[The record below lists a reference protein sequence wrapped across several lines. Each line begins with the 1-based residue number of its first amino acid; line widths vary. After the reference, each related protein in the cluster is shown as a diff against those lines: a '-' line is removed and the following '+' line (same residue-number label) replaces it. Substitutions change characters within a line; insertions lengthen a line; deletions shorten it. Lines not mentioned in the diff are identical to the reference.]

1 MDTEF
6 TGYRWLGLWVRNK
19 SPLAAGGGGERV
31 RAGGAPGK
39 NDGAKRKRGTGAG

>member
-19 SPLAAGGGGERV
+19 SPLAAGGGGRESQ
-31 RAGGAPGK
+31 GW
-39 NDGAKRKRGTGAG
+39 RGSGEE